1 MVKTA
6 WQSGAA
12 ALLLAGSV
20 GSNSGGGQCLDRIT
34 RVAGEGV
41 DGYLYFGHWEKG
53 LEDLRCPGATS
64 EYEFGA
70 WNGGFFSVE

>member
-1 MVKTA
+1 MF
-6 WQSGAA
+6 GP
-12 ALLLAGSV
+12 
-20 GSNSGGGQCLDRIT
+20 NHE